1 MKLSVV
7 SASLLAL
14 AGAVSSAHAQFG
26 WAVTTESRLVH
37 FSLSAPSETILSSS
51 ITGLRQSNGVTP
63 DAFGNIY
70 ELTSFNGQLYGLDG
84 HANFYSINGLSGQAT
99 FISNAFAPAGFDAGL
114 AYDPFTGKFR
124 FVSDAGENVQIG
136 LNGAVTNGNATYYA
150 PGDANF
156 GASTV
161 FNGLAIDSDFGTGFA
176 LDSATDTLA
185 ITFDPNFE
193 EFFTVGSLGF
203 DITGLGSLDILN
215 GALFAALSGDASL
228 SSLYSIDSTT
238 GAATLIGDFGT
249 GVTGL
254 VLTQS
259 AAVPEPSTYG
269 LIGAAAL
276 AGLIV
281 LRRRNNRRA

>member
-26 WAVTTESRLVH
+26 WAVTTESKLVH
-37 FSLSAPSETILSSS
+37 FSVSAPSQVLLSSS

-70 ELTSFNGQLYGLDG
+70 ELTSYNGQLYGLDG
-84 HANFYSINGLSGQAT
+84 HANFYSISTSGQAS

-124 FVSDAGENVQIG
+124 FVSDAAENVQIAF
-136 LNGAVTNGNATYYA
+136 NGALTNGNPTFYGA
-150 PGDANF
+150 GDANF
-156 GASTV
+156 GAATV
-161 FNGLAIDSDFGTGFA
+161 FTGLAIDADFGTGFA
-176 LDSATDTLA
+176 IDSATDTLA

-193 EFFTVGSLGF
+193 EFFTIGSLGL

-215 GALFAALSGDASL
+215 GALFAALSGDASS
-228 SSLYSIDSTT
+228 SSLYSIDAST
-238 GAATLIGDFGT
+238 GAATLIGNFGT

-269 LIGAAAL
+269 LIGAGLLAAVVV
-276 AGLIV
+276 I
-281 LRRRNNRRA
+281 RRRNRRA